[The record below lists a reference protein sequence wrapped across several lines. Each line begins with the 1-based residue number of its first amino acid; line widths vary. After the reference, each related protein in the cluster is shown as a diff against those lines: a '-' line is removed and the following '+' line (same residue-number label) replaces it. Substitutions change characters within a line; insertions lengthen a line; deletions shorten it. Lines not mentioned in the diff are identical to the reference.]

1 MALCGTK
8 QVLASHK
15 CKLNLWLDEFNSLI
29 CINGISLHVHAGEK
43 EELLWAS
50 VSLQLFEVYLY
61 LFFCTHSTRPLQ
73 KKILLHCIFNKDVA
87 MIFFFCNKD
96 FHLHVKWEK
105 GGREL
110 CKISMK
116 KKNLRKNTSQH
127 VSKHKIKCF
136 YFPSYKAC
144 QEQVYVMLQ
153 LKYSELA
160 CAGIWGV
167 NQSPT

>member
-1 MALCGTK
+1 MNSTVWSALM
-8 QVLASHK
+8 
-15 CKLNLWLDEFNSLI
+15 
-29 CINGISLHVHAGEK
+29 
-43 EELLWAS
+43 AS
-50 VSLQLFEVYLY
+50 VSMCMQGRRKNCSEHLSVCSYLRCICTC
-61 LFFCTHSTRPLQ
+61 FFALTYSTRPLQ